1 MTEKGKFMEDK
12 RAFICLNL
20 VPGIGPIK
28 VKRLIE
34 IFGSPSAIFDQS
46 NKNLQGVEGIGAK
59 LASEIAQG
67 PNSYNPDEELR
78 MADKAGVE
86 IITQACSNYPS
97 YLKEIADPPL
107 VLYVRGNSEVL
118 NLPQRT
124 IAMVGSRRPSHYGIK
139 MAETLAVSAVTADW
153 ITISGLAIG
162 IDTVS
167 HRATLNAGGTTIAV
181 LGSGLGRLYPQE
193 NLELARQICQK
204 GAVISEFPMTY
215 PPDRRSFP
223 MRNRIIS
230 GMSCGTIVVEAG
242 LKSGTLITANQAAD
256 QGRNVF
262 AVPGRANEP
271 GSKGC
276 HSLIRDGAKL
286 IENFAD
292 VLEEYNNLSLFDAA
306 KFDII
311 DAKEN
316 KKEVNQGLTDLTL
329 SETEQKIVKFLSMGE
344 ATVDDMVEELEIA
357 VSKIFATLIG
367 LETKKLVKPLPGR
380 RYILLK

>member
-1 MTEKGKFMEDK
+1 MDNK

-28 VKRLIE
+28 VNRLID
-34 IFGSPSAIFDQS
+34 IFGSAASIFQRS
-46 NKNLQGVEGIGAK
+46 IKELSGVEGIGPK
-59 LASEIAQG
+59 LAREIFEG
-67 PNSYNPDEELR
+67 PGKHNPQVELD
-78 MADKAGVE
+78 MAGKAGVS
-86 IITQACSNYPS
+86 IISRACPEYPEF
-97 YLKEIADPPL
+97 LKEIADPPL
-107 VLYVRGNSEVL
+107 VLYVRGQVSAL
-118 NLPQRT
+118 NNPYKS

-139 MAETLAVSAVTADW
+139 MAESLSVSAVTAGW
-153 ITISGLAIG
+153 TTISGLAIG
-162 IDTVS
+162 IDTAA
-167 HRATLNAGGTTIAV
+167 HRATVEAGGTTIAV

-193 NLELARQICQK
+193 NLELARRICEK
-204 GAVISEFPMTY
+204 GAVISEFPMTF

-242 LKSGTLITANQAAD
+242 LKSGTLITANQAND

-271 GSKGC
+271 GSRGC

-292 VLEEYNNLSLFDAA
+292 VLEEYNNLTLFDAA
-306 KFDII
+306 KFNII
-311 DAKEN
+311 DDAKG
-316 KKEVNQGLTDLTL
+316 KKEVPRTLPALTL
-329 SETEQKIVKFLSMGE
+329 SETEHKIVEFLSRGE
-344 ATVDDMVEELEIA
+344 ASVDNLVEELEIA
-357 VSKIFATLIG
+357 VGKAFATLIEM
-367 LETKKLVKPLPGR
+367 ETKKLVKPLPGR

>member
-1 MTEKGKFMEDK
+1 MDDK

-20 VPGIGPIK
+20 VPGVGPIK

-34 IFGSPSAIFDQS
+34 IFGSSSAIFTQS
-46 NKNLQGVEGIGAK
+46 SKSLQGVEGIGAK
-59 LASEIAQG
+59 LANEITSG
-67 PNSYNPDEELR
+67 PHSFNPDDELR
-78 MADKAGVE
+78 MADKAGVT
-86 IITQACSNYPS
+86 IITQSCAEYPT
-97 YLKEIADPPL
+97 YLREIPDPPL
-107 VLYVRGNSEVL
+107 VLYVKGNCSIL
-118 NLPQRT
+118 NQPQRT

-167 HRATLNAGGTTIAV
+167 HRATVNAGGTTIAV

-193 NLELARQICQK
+193 NLELARKICEK

-311 DAKEN
+311 DANKN
-316 KKEVNQGLTDLTL
+316 KKEVNQRLPDLTL
-329 SETEQKIVKFLSMGE
+329 SETEHKIVKFLSMGE

-357 VSKIFATLIG
+357 VSNIFATLIG
-367 LETKKLVKPLPGR
+367 METKKLVKPLPGR
-380 RYILLK
+380 RYTLLK

>member
-1 MTEKGKFMEDK
+1 MDDK

-20 VPGIGPIK
+20 IPGIGPIK

-34 IFGSPSAIFDQS
+34 IFGSPSAIFQQS
-46 NKNLQGVEGIGAK
+46 SKNLQGVEGIGAK
-59 LASEIAQG
+59 LANEIFQG
-67 PNSYNPDEELR
+67 PGSHNPNEELS
-78 MADKAGVE
+78 MAERAGVE
-86 IITQACSNYPS
+86 IITQSCSNYPA

-107 VLYVRGNSEVL
+107 VLYVRGNSSVL
-118 NLPQRT
+118 NLAERT

-153 ITISGLAIG
+153 LTISGLAIG
-162 IDTVS
+162 IDTAS
-167 HRATLNAGGTTIAV
+167 HRATVNAGGTTIAV

-193 NLELARQICQK
+193 NLELARKICEK

-271 GSKGC
+271 GSRGC

-306 KFDII
+306 QLNKIEPE
-311 DAKEN
+311 AN
-316 KKEVNQGLTDLTL
+316 KKEVNQGLPGLTL